1 MNNNNEVKII
11 NLIQVIAYSQNG
23 IQPKRVDA
31 GYNGKAVFIYDRD
44 ATQEIFHKWVHRE
57 LTVEFLKWIE
67 NTHTYYPSS
76 MNTTL
81 IINYVSIINYL
92 S

>member
-1 MNNNNEVKII
+1 MNDNTKEVKIM
-11 NLIQVIAYSQNG
+11 NLKQVIAYSQNG

-57 LTVEFLKWIE
+57 LTVEFLKWYKIHIATNILVCMCIMDIHIT
-67 NTHTYYPSS
+67 NTK
-76 MNTTL
+76 
-81 IINYVSIINYL
+81 
-92 S
+92 